1 MKTIIA
7 AVISIVLLMG
17 APSVFALSE
26 YQSGF
31 EHGVIDWKDKCSG
44 PNGCHWYILEPGHGF
59 KFLSWEFIKGY
70 VNGWCSIPANN
81 QSGSD
86 ADEGSFDCI
95 EGPNSASWYESGGLY
110 PRVYDQWGRLIP
122 TIHPAD

>member
-1 MKTIIA
+1 M
-7 AVISIVLLMG
+7 SLR
-17 APSVFALSE
+17 LSE

-44 PNGCHWYILEPGHGF
+44 PNGCHWYILEPGHRF
-59 KFLSWEFIKGY
+59 EISSWEFIKGY

-86 ADEGSFDCI
+86 ADEGHFDCI
-95 EGPNSASWYESGGLY
+95 EGPNSVRWYESGGLY
-110 PRVYDQWGRLIP
+110 PHVCTDQSGAGWYIRYTPPISPQSQGCPNQAR
-122 TIHPAD
+122 H